1 MWNTKKLKRFLF
13 YLYRITLISG
23 LVFGIVMIVLGLRFF
38 SKIPHN
44 KELTIQNAVAGQQNT
59 SVNTG
64 KSRETRETQE
74 NSQAQGTNEDK
85 ESGESLPKEAGSP
98 ETIERL
104 TLLLAGTDWRP
115 GEKSISNTD
124 SLLIAQVDP
133 QTAQIRL
140 LSVPRDTQV
149 EIPGYGKCKIN
160 AAARLGEGL
169 KTTEALLEKVCGQP
183 INGYVLSNFAGFK
196 GIIDT
201 MGGINLTVEKDMYYN
216 TGDSEDG
223 VIDLKKGTQ
232 HLNGTQA
239 LQYVRFRQDALADIS
254 RTIRQQKVLKA
265 MAEEFGQI
273 KTLPKLPWLVP
284 QIYKNVQT
292 NLTLA
297 QIWTLVNVFADLNS
311 IEIAAQTLPGNFVI
325 EDGISYWQVD
335 QEETHRVSHDFFTK
349 GKTAGLFSQ
358 KINAKQEPPKPAQK
372 PVRPKSLNP
381 GPVFQRNQM
390 QSETKT
396 RQQIPA
402 PDTGNTVKENKTS
415 ELPIFEF

>member
-13 YLYRITLISG
+13 YLYRITFITG
-23 LVFGIVMIVLGLRFF
+23 LVLGIVMLVLGLRIFY
-38 SKIPHN
+38 
-44 KELTIQNAVAGQQNT
+44 VAGQQNT
-59 SVNTG
+59 ALNTG
-64 KSRETRETQE
+64 KNRETRVAKEI
-74 NSQAQGTNEDK
+74 SQAQETSEDQ
-85 ESGESLPKEAGSP
+85 ESGESLPKEVGSP
-98 ETIERL
+98 KTIERL
-104 TLLLAGTDWRP
+104 TVLLAGTDWRP
-115 GEKSISNTD
+115 GEKSISNID

-140 LSVPRDTQV
+140 LSIPRDTQV

-183 INGYVLSNFAGFK
+183 VDGYVLSNFAGFK

-201 MGGINLTVEKDMYYN
+201 MGGINLTVEKDMYYI

-223 VIDLKKGTQ
+223 IIDLKKGTQ

-254 RTIRQQKVLKA
+254 RTKRQQNVLKA
-265 MAEEFGQI
+265 MVEEFGQI
-273 KTLPKLPWLVP
+273 KSLPKLPWLIP

-292 NLTLA
+292 NLTLG
-297 QIWTLVNVFADLNS
+297 QIWSLVNVFADLDS

-335 QEETHRVSHDFFTK
+335 QEETLRVSHDFFTE
-349 GKTAGLFSQ
+349 GKTVGLFSQ
-358 KINAKQEPPKPAQK
+358 KISSKQEPQNPLNQKKSKSDSVEKNKQPKL
-372 PVRPKSLNP
+372 KSKI
-381 GPVFQRNQM
+381 
-390 QSETKT
+390 EK
-396 RQQIPA
+396 QIPV
-402 PDTGNTVKENKTS
+402 PEVGNTSKNNTL
-415 ELPIFEF
+415 ELPEFEFEVSSGPR